1 MSNRNNNDRMGS
13 APIHA
18 ETPQQKSILDF
29 VSPTEFVEL
38 PSKGLAYSEDHPLH
52 GKDVI
57 EIRFMT
63 AKDEDILTSQTLLK
77 KGVALERLLEN
88 IIVDKTIDPKTMLI
102 GDRNAVIIATRAS
115 GYGNAYETKT
125 TCPSCGAVSQTTFDL
140 SNPQI
145 QELDYEN
152 VDFINKNEAGNF
164 VIKLPQTQFEVEV
177 RLLTGKD
184 EQYLTQLSQNK
195 KKNRLGE
202 SAMTDQ
208 YKMMI
213 VSVEGVKDRSTLGKF
228 IEMMPAADSR
238 FLRKAYKTII
248 PNIRIVDDFSCNSC
262 GHEQEL
268 EVSFGA
274 DFFWPDS

>member
-1 MSNRNNNDRMGS
+1 MSNRNNIDRMGS

-18 ETPQQKSILDF
+18 DTPKTSILDF

-38 PSKGLAYSEDHPLH
+38 PSKGIGYADDHPLS

-57 EIRFMT
+57 EIRYMT
-63 AKDEDILTSQTLLK
+63 AKDEDILTSETLLK
-77 KGVALERLLEN
+77 KGIALERLLEN
-88 IIVDKTIDPKTMLI
+88 IIIDKTIDPKTMLI
-102 GDRNAVIIATRAS
+102 GDRNALIIAARAS
-115 GYGNAYETKT
+115 GYGNAYETQIA
-125 TCPSCGAVSQTTFDL
+125 CPNCGTKARMSFDL
-140 SNPQI
+140 SKPKI
-145 QELDYEN
+145 QEIDIKGSQ
-152 VDFINKNEAGNF
+152 VFSKNEKGNYL
-164 VIKLPQTQFEVEV
+164 IKLPQTNFTVET

-184 EQYLTQLSQNK
+184 ESYLTQLAQSNK
-195 KKNRLGE
+195 KNKLGD

-213 VSVEGVKDRSTLGKF
+213 VSVEGTTDRSILNRF
-228 IEMMPAADSR
+228 IDAMPASDSR

-248 PNIRIVDDFSCNSC
+248 PNVKISEDFTCNSC

-274 DFFWPDS
+274 DFFWPDA

>member
-1 MSNRNNNDRMGS
+1 LSNRNNKDRMGS

-18 ETPQQKSILDF
+18 EAPQQKSILDF

-38 PSKGLAYSEDHPLH
+38 PSRGLAYSEDHPLY
-52 GKDVI
+52 GQDVI
-57 EIRFMT
+57 EIRYMT
-63 AKDEDILTSQTLLK
+63 AKDEDILTSETLLK
-77 KGVALERLLEN
+77 KGIALERLLEN
-88 IIVDKTIDPKTMLI
+88 IIVDKTIDPKTMLV
-102 GDRNAVIIATRAS
+102 GDRNAVIIAARAS
-115 GYGNAYETKT
+115 GYGEAYETQV
-125 TCPSCGAVSQTTFDL
+125 TCPNCGTGAQMTFDL
-140 SNPQI
+140 SEPKL

-152 VDFINKNEAGNF
+152 LEFITRNETGNF
-164 VIKLPQTQFEVEV
+164 LIKLPQTDFSVEV

-184 EQYLTQLSQNK
+184 EQYLTQLAQNK
-195 KKNRLGE
+195 KKNKLND

-213 VSVEGVKDRSTLGKF
+213 VSVEGVTDKATLGKF
-228 IEMMPAADSR
+228 IEVMPAADSR
-238 FLRKAYKTII
+238 FLRKAYKAII
-248 PNIRIVDDFSCNSC
+248 PNVRITEDFSCTSC

>member
-1 MSNRNNNDRMGS
+1 MGS

-18 ETPQQKSILDF
+18 DTPQQKSILDF

-38 PSKGLAYSEDHPLH
+38 PSKGIGYSEDHPLS
-52 GKDVI
+52 GQDVI

-63 AKDEDILTSQTLLK
+63 AKDEDILTSETLLK
-77 KGVALERLLEN
+77 KGIALERLLEN
-88 IIVDKTIDPKTMLI
+88 IIVDKTVDPKTMLI
-102 GDRNAVIIATRAS
+102 GDRNAVIIAARAS
-115 GYGNAYETKT
+115 GYGSLYQTKT
-125 TCPSCGAVSQTTFDL
+125 TCPKCGTGAEISFDL
-140 SNPQI
+140 SEPKI
-145 QELDYEN
+145 QELNYEELE
-152 VDFINKNEAGNF
+152 FLTRNEAGNF
-164 VIKLPQTQFEVEV
+164 IITLPQTQFSVEV

-184 EQYLTQLSQNK
+184 EQYLTQLAQSK
-195 KKNRLGE
+195 KKNKLGD
-202 SAMTDQ
+202 SVMTDQ

-213 VSVEGVKDRSTLGKF
+213 VSVEGVTDKPTLGKF
-228 IEMMPAADSR
+228 IELMPASDSR

-248 PNIRIVDDFSCNSC
+248 PNIRITEDFSCTSC

>member
-1 MSNRNNNDRMGS
+1 MSNRNNMDRMGS

-18 ETPQQKSILDF
+18 DAPKTSILDF

-38 PSKGLAYSEDHPLH
+38 PSKGLGYSKDHPLC

-57 EIRFMT
+57 EIRYMT
-63 AKDEDILTSQTLLK
+63 AKDEDILTSETLLR

-88 IIVDKTIDPKTMLI
+88 IIIDKTLDPKTMLI
-102 GDRNAVIIATRAS
+102 GDRNAVIIAARAS
-115 GYGNAYETKT
+115 GYGNTYETQVA
-125 TCPSCGAVSQTTFDL
+125 CPNCGTKARMVFDL
-140 SNPQI
+140 SKPKI
-145 QELDYEN
+145 QEIKVEESKI
-152 VDFINKNEAGNF
+152 FSKNEKGNYL
-164 VIKLPQTQFEVEV
+164 IKLPQTNFVVET

-184 EQYLTQLSQNK
+184 EHYLTQLAQSK
-195 KKNRLGE
+195 KKNKL
-202 SAMTDQ
+202 SDSTMTDQ

-213 VSVEGVKDRSTLGKF
+213 VSVEGTTDRSILDQF

-238 FLRKAYKTII
+238 FLRKAYKAII
-248 PNIRIVDDFSCNSC
+248 PNIKICDDFSCNSC

>member
-1 MSNRNNNDRMGS
+1 MGS
-13 APIHA
+13 APIHT

-52 GKDVI
+52 GQDVI

-63 AKDEDILTSQTLLK
+63 AKDEDILTSETLLK
-77 KGVALERLLEN
+77 KGIALERLLEN
-88 IIVDKTIDPKTMLI
+88 IIVNKAIDPKTMLI
-102 GDRNAVIIATRAS
+102 GDRNAVIIAARAS
-115 GYGNAYETKT
+115 GYGNAYETKVN
-125 TCPSCGAVSQTTFDL
+125 CPSCGTGAAMAFDL
-140 SNPQI
+140 SKPKI
-145 QELDYEN
+145 QELNYE
-152 VDFINKNEAGNF
+152 DAEFLTKNEAGNF
-164 VIKLPQTQFEVEV
+164 IIKLPQTNFGVEV

-184 EQYLTQLSQNK
+184 EQYLTQLAQSK
-195 KKNRLGE
+195 KKNKLGD
-202 SAMTDQ
+202 SVMTDQ

-213 VSVEGVKDRSTLGKF
+213 VSVEGVTDKSTLGKF
-228 IEMMPAADSR
+228 IEAMPAADSR

-248 PNIRIVDDFSCNSC
+248 PNIRITEDFSCTSC

>member
-1 MSNRNNNDRMGS
+1 MDRMGS

-18 ETPQQKSILDF
+18 DAPKPSILDF

-38 PSKGLAYSEDHPLH
+38 PSKGIGYADDHPLC

-57 EIRFMT
+57 EIRYMT
-63 AKDEDILTSQTLLK
+63 AKDEDILTSETLLK
-77 KGVALERLLEN
+77 KGIALERLLEN
-88 IIVDKTIDPKTMLI
+88 IIIDKSIDPKTMLI
-102 GDRNAVIIATRAS
+102 GDRNAVIIAARAS
-115 GYGNAYETKT
+115 GYGNAYETQIA
-125 TCPSCGAVSQTTFDL
+125 CPNCGTKARMSFDL
-140 SNPQI
+140 SKPKI
-145 QELDYEN
+145 QEIDIKESQ
-152 VDFINKNEAGNF
+152 VFSKNEKGNYL
-164 VIKLPQTQFEVEV
+164 IKLPQTNFTVET

-184 EQYLTQLSQNK
+184 ENYLTQLAQSK
-195 KKNRLGE
+195 KKNKLGD

-213 VSVEGVKDRSTLGKF
+213 VSVEGTTDRSILDRF
-228 IEMMPAADSR
+228 IDAMPASDSR
-238 FLRKAYKTII
+238 FLRKAYKAII
-248 PNIRIVDDFSCNSC
+248 PNVKISEDFTCNSC

>member
-1 MSNRNNNDRMGS
+1 MGS

-18 ETPQQKSILDF
+18 EAPQQKSILDF

-38 PSKGLAYSEDHPLH
+38 PSRGLAYSEDHPLY
-52 GKDVI
+52 GQDVI
-57 EIRFMT
+57 EIRYMT
-63 AKDEDILTSQTLLK
+63 AKDEDILTSETLLK
-77 KGVALERLLEN
+77 KGIALERLLEN
-88 IIVDKTIDPKTMLI
+88 IIVDKTIDPKTMLV
-102 GDRNAVIIATRAS
+102 GDRNAVIIAARAS
-115 GYGNAYETKT
+115 GYGEAYETQV
-125 TCPSCGAVSQTTFDL
+125 TCPNCGTGAQMTFDL
-140 SNPQI
+140 SEPKL

-152 VDFINKNEAGNF
+152 LEFITRNETGNF
-164 VIKLPQTQFEVEV
+164 LIKLPQTDFSVEV

-184 EQYLTQLSQNK
+184 EQYLTQLAQNK
-195 KKNRLGE
+195 KKNKLND

-213 VSVEGVKDRSTLGKF
+213 VSVEGVTDKATLGKF
-228 IEMMPAADSR
+228 IEVMPAADSR
-238 FLRKAYKTII
+238 FLRKAYKAII
-248 PNIRIVDDFSCNSC
+248 PNVRITEDFSCTSC

>member
-1 MSNRNNNDRMGS
+1 MSNRNNMDRMGS

-18 ETPQQKSILDF
+18 DAPKPSILDF

-38 PSKGLAYSEDHPLH
+38 PSKGIGYADDHPLC

-57 EIRFMT
+57 EIRYMT
-63 AKDEDILTSQTLLK
+63 AKDEDILTSETLLK
-77 KGVALERLLEN
+77 KGIALERLLEN
-88 IIVDKTIDPKTMLI
+88 IIIDKSIDPKTMLI
-102 GDRNAVIIATRAS
+102 GDRNALIIAARAS
-115 GYGNAYETKT
+115 GYGNAYDTQVACPNCGTKARM
-125 TCPSCGAVSQTTFDL
+125 SFDL
-140 SNPQI
+140 SKPKI
-145 QELDYEN
+145 QEIDIKESQ
-152 VDFINKNEAGNF
+152 VFSKNEKGNYL
-164 VIKLPQTQFEVEV
+164 IKLPQTNFTVET

-184 EQYLTQLSQNK
+184 ESYLTQLAQSK
-195 KKNRLGE
+195 KKNKLGD

-213 VSVEGVKDRSTLGKF
+213 VSVEGTTDRSILDRF
-228 IEMMPAADSR
+228 IDAMPASDSR
-238 FLRKAYKTII
+238 FLRKAYKAII
-248 PNIRIVDDFSCNSC
+248 PNVKISEDFTCNSC

>member
-1 MSNRNNNDRMGS
+1 MGS

-18 ETPQQKSILDF
+18 DAPKPSILDF

-38 PSKGLAYSEDHPLH
+38 PSKGIGYADEHPLC

-57 EIRFMT
+57 EIRYMT
-63 AKDEDILTSQTLLK
+63 AKDEDILTSETLLR
-77 KGVALERLLEN
+77 KGIALERLLEN
-88 IIVDKTIDPKTMLI
+88 IIIDKSIDPKTMLI
-102 GDRNAVIIATRAS
+102 GDRNAVIIAARAS
-115 GYGNAYETKT
+115 GYGNAYETHT
-125 TCPSCGAVSQTTFDL
+125 NCPNCGSKASITFDL
-140 SNPQI
+140 SKPKI
-145 QELDYEN
+145 QEIN
-152 VDFINKNEAGNF
+152 VEGSQVFSKNEKGNYL
-164 VIKLPQTQFEVEV
+164 IKLPQTDFTVET

-184 EQYLTQLSQNK
+184 EAYLTQMAQNK
-195 KKNRLGE
+195 KKNKLGD

-213 VSVEGVKDRSTLGKF
+213 VSVEGTTDRSILNQF
-228 IEMMPAADSR
+228 IDVMPAADSR

-248 PNIRIVDDFSCNSC
+248 PNVKISEDFTCTSC

>member
-1 MSNRNNNDRMGS
+1 MGS

-18 ETPQQKSILDF
+18 ESPQQKSILDF

-38 PSKGLAYSEDHPLH
+38 PSRGLAYSEDHPLH

-63 AKDEDILTSQTLLK
+63 AKDEDILTSETLLK
-77 KGVALERLLEN
+77 KGIALERLLEN
-88 IIVDKTIDPKTMLI
+88 IIVDKSIDPKTMLI

-115 GYGNAYETKT
+115 GYGSAYETNT
-125 TCPSCGAVSQTTFDL
+125 NCPNCGTASSIAFDL
-140 SNPQI
+140 SKPTI
-145 QELDYEN
+145 QELIIEDSE
-152 VDFINKNEAGNF
+152 VVTKNEKGNF
-164 VIKLPQTQFEVEV
+164 VIKLPQTNFSVEV

-184 EQYLTQLSQNK
+184 EQYLTKLAQSK
-195 KKNRLGE
+195 KKNKLGD
-202 SAMTDQ
+202 AVMTDQ

-213 VSVEGVKDRSTLGKF
+213 VSVEGVSDKTTLGRF
-228 IEMMPAADSR
+228 IEVMPASDSR
-238 FLRKAYKTII
+238 FLRKAYKAIV
-248 PNIRIVDDFSCNSC
+248 PNMKISEDFSCTSC